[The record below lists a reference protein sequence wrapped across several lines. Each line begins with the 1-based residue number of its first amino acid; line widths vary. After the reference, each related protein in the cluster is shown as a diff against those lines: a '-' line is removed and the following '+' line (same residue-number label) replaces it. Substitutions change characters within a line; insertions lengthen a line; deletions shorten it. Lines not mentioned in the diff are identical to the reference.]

1 MKTNIEV
8 SFYNNLSTLM
18 QEIMRCNIGQ
28 RNEYIESLIGD
39 NHSEECLSYI
49 PYNVGYEIIYTNI
62 ILRKI
67 IGDNTFI
74 WCKNDKNDKKYS
86 NSFGKTQYFNNN
98 KYTFEKIH
106 CEKTTTRQFW
116 ENRDGR
122 EFSII
127 NRIQTPMG
135 LIPREYIAISNIWI
149 VINNPNNSKLC
160 ALIDD
165 ITFETSFTY
174 KQYSSMDIENE
185 INLLAY
191 MFCIDGIS
199 YRNNKI
205 YIPLILPYNC
215 FIFNNVEHDS
225 MISVVKNGINVE
237 FEAWGNI
244 TDSRTLPLKKRWWNH
259 MDMDYVSVFYETQY
273 REMGISVSS
282 NKIEV
287 RFRHPTYAIYIMNIS
302 KEKVKYIKLFLSNTE
317 YNDFKEYPSDIE
329 WIGNTAIFWINRLFL
344 LKNELHNNINF
355 DRFYSHLI
363 IDNEYYETQNIEVV
377 ALNFTTIK
385 YEYGRNNKQHTG

>member
-1 MKTNIEV
+1 
-8 SFYNNLSTLM
+8 M
-18 QEIMRCNIGQ
+18 QNIMRYNIGQ

-39 NHSEECLSYI
+39 NHSEEYLSYI
-49 PYNVGYEIIYTNI
+49 PYNVVRYEIVYTNI

-74 WCKNDKNDKKYS
+74 WCKNDNDKKYS
-86 NSFGKTQYFNNN
+86 NSFGKTQFFNNN

-106 CEKTTTRQFW
+106 CEKTVTRQLRVG
-116 ENRDGR
+116 ENR
-122 EFSII
+122 EYSII
-127 NRIQTPMG
+127 NRIKTRMC
-135 LIPREYIAISNIWI
+135 LIPPENIAISNIWI
-149 VINNPNNSKLC
+149 VINNPNDSKLC
-160 ALIDD
+160 NLIDD
-165 ITFETSFTY
+165 ITLESWFKY
-174 KQYSSMDIENE
+174 KQYLSMDIENE

-191 MFCIDGIS
+191 MFCIDGIR

-244 TDSRTLPLKKRWWNH
+244 TDSRTLPVKYRGRH
-259 MDMDYVSVFYETQY
+259 HYMDFVSVFYETQY
-273 REMGISVSS
+273 RKNGISISS

-287 RFRHPTYAIYIMNIS
+287 CFRHPTYAIYIMNIS

-317 YNDFKEYPSDIE
+317 YNGFKEYPSDIE
-329 WIGNTAIFWINRLFL
+329 WVGNNAIFWINRLFL

-363 IDNEYYETQNIEVV
+363 IDNEYYETQNIEIV

-385 YEYGRNNKQHTG
+385 YEFGFNNKQHTG